1 MINHDIKMIYYDL
14 FDRQH
19 ITILHNIDLC
29 FEYVTR
35 RDLIMRKI
43 GRLKATNSC
52 ENCKELVNS
61 LFKRI

>member
-1 MINHDIKMIYYDL
+1 MICLIDNIL
-14 FDRQH
+14 QFF
-19 ITILHNIDLC
+19 TISTYV

>member
-1 MINHDIKMIYYDL
+1 MISFCL
-14 FDRQH
+14 FDKHEHIRKQH

-61 LFKRI
+61 LFKRV

>member
-14 FDRQH
+14 FDKQH

-43 GRLKATNSC
+43 GRLRSNK
-52 ENCKELVNS
+52 
-61 LFKRI
+61 FM